1 MEKYKTYRHIE
12 KEKPITRVVLFE
24 KCRKHDFENN
34 GLKYWYNR
42 NGDVIRVDDNDS
54 SIDMKQ
60 YLIGYKGNS
69 YMDIGYVYA
78 PYIPA
83 QLTPV
88 ISEFNSFVP
97 KKTIQSRY
105 AATKIN
111 TNYYGVVTL

>member
-1 MEKYKTYRHIE
+1 MEKYKIYRHIE

-24 KCRKHDFENN
+24 KCRKHDFENF
-34 GLKYWYNR
+34 GLKYWYDK
-42 NGDVIRVDDNDS
+42 NGKVIRVDNENSTIDFGKI
-54 SIDMKQ
+54 SITGST
-60 YLIGYKGNS
+60 YL
-69 YMDIGYVYA
+69 DTGYVFA